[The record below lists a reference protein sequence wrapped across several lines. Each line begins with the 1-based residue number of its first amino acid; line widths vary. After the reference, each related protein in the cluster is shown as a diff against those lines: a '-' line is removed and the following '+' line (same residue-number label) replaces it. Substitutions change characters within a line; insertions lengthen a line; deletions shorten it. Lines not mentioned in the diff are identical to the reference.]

1 MWDRVLRVCKSGEC
15 VKVCESVRV
24 CEGVLG
30 CLSMCERVCESV
42 GVCVRVCE
50 SVRECVRERDWK
62 MCPISRDNALDDD
75 WCSPL
80 YRQSNGPS
88 CSNYLTHSLSHL
100 SYTLTQLLSHTLT
113 HSHGRTYLSLSCLK
127 VVRK

>member
-1 MWDRVLRVCKSGEC
+1 M
-15 VKVCESVRV
+15 RV
-24 CEGVLG
+24 CEGVFG

-42 GVCVRVCE
+42 GVCE
-50 SVRECVRERDWK
+50 RERDWK

-100 SYTLTQLLSHTLT
+100 SYTLTLT
-113 HSHGRTYLSLSCLK
+113 HSHTLSWENIFIIIMPKGCSK
-127 VVRK
+127 VVEKLQYIYVKLNTNFEKRKIYDAGSRIYVIF